1 MNAAMELEATD
12 TIAAHALYGE
22 CAEAAIAEAQVKL
35 EEGKRRYKRTSEA
48 GKMME
53 IAYGALAAYA
63 QQVMMRLRAED
74 PEAGG
79 VDHSFR
85 AGQAYGVSCVLNH
98 LIDKLRDPTGIAL
111 EALDQFSD
119 QMHEEILE
127 IVNQVDLSVELLD
140 AKGVPLDD

>member
-22 CAEAAIAEAQVKL
+22 CAEAAIAEAQAKL
-35 EEGKRRYKRTSEA
+35 EEGGEA
-48 GKMME
+48 SRMME

-98 LIDKLRDPTGIAL
+98 LIDKLRDPKGNTL